1 MKTVWRVF
9 AYLKRYPW
17 MAAGTLTCAVLST
30 LMVIVF
36 PATTRWIIDDVV
48 RANRADK
55 LLPFLA
61 LAAVAFL
68 VQHGLNA
75 LRIILNNTFEQKVI
89 FDLRSEL
96 YSHIQLLPLRWFDN
110 RATGDLMTRVIEDV
124 NSVERVLIDGIEQ
137 GVVAILQIVIVLAVM
152 FYWNAKLAILAL
164 VPFPLLIGGALA
176 YTLTAHRRYRLQ
188 RRASSTINALLHDN
202 LAGIRQIK
210 SFVRELEEHARF
222 NRASDPLRRATL
234 VVMRVWAIYS
244 PSMSMFEAIGAL
256 LILGFGAHAAL
267 TGEMQIGDLVAF
279 LMLTAFLYDPVSR
292 LHQLNQ
298 LVQAGR
304 AAGERVFEIL
314 DEPCEPGIVAGA
326 ALKHHAPSIASPLD
340 EGERIKV
347 RRFSAE
353 ASEKIQ
359 PSPYPLPLKGRGE
372 AISRKAAL
380 HEHDHIPIAGD
391 IRYEDVSFSYTE
403 GLPAL
408 RRVSFHAPPG
418 MTIALV
424 GATGGGKSTL
434 VNLLVRFYEFTSG
447 RVYIDGR
454 PIREYGLGALREAI
468 GVVTQESFLF
478 NGSIRENLLM
488 GKPTATDAEL
498 WRAVDAAKARQFIE
512 RLPEGLESVVGER
525 GVKLSVGEKQRL
537 SIARALLKDPPILI
551 LDEATA
557 SVDTATER
565 LIQEALEHLMANRT
579 SIVIAHRLSTI
590 VRADQ
595 ILVLDHGRIIE
606 RGTHEELIGH
616 GGKYARLCEQSLL
629 ESPREMVDA
638 TASLEEAPVASP
650 DEQISI

>member
-9 AYLKRYPW
+9 GYLKRYP
-17 MAAGTLTCAVLST
+17 ALALGTLGCAIAGT

-36 PATTRWIIDDVV
+36 PGVTKWIIDDVV
-48 RANRADK
+48 RQQHPEK
-55 LLPFLA
+55 LLPLVLLA
-61 LAAVAFL
+61 FVAFL
-68 VQHGLNA
+68 LQHGFNT
-75 LRIILNNTFEQKVI
+75 LRIILNNTFEQLVI
-89 FDLRSEL
+89 FDLRSDL

-137 GVVAILQIVIVLAVM
+137 GVVAVLQVVIVLSVM
-152 FYWNAKLAILAL
+152 FYFNTKLALLAL
-164 VPFPLLIGGALA
+164 IPFPFLIAGALT

-188 RRASSTINALLHDN
+188 RRAASAMNALLHDN
-202 LAGIRQIK
+202 LSGIRQIK
-210 SFVRELEEHARF
+210 SFAREKEEHARF
-222 NRASDPLRRATL
+222 NRVSDQLRHATL
-234 VVMRVWAIYS
+234 VVMRVWALYS
-244 PSMSMFEAIGAL
+244 PSMSMFEAIGAVIVL
-256 LILGFGAHAAL
+256 AFGSYSVLSGA
-267 TGEMQIGDLVAF
+267 MQIGDLVAF
-279 LMLTAFLYDPVSR
+279 LMLTAFLYDPISR

-314 DEPCEPGIVAGA
+314 DEPTEPGWVDNYT
-326 ALKHHAPSIASPLD
+326 P
-340 EGERIKV
+340 V
-347 RRFSAE
+347 RV
-353 ASEKIQ
+353 
-359 PSPYPLPLKGRGE
+359 
-372 AISRKAAL
+372 
-380 HEHDHIPIAGD
+380 AGD
-391 IRYEDVSFSYTE
+391 IRYENVNFSYAE

-408 RRVSFHAPPG
+408 KNISLHAHPG
-418 MTIALV
+418 ETVALV
-424 GATGGGKSTL
+424 GATGAGKST
-434 VNLLVRFYEFTSG
+434 VASLLPRFYELKEG
-447 RVYIDGR
+447 DGQIFVDGKE
-454 PIREYGLGALREAI
+454 IREYGVRALRENI
-468 GVVTQESFLF
+468 GLVTQESFLF

-488 GKPTATDAEL
+488 GKPSATDAEL
-498 WRAVDAAKARQFIE
+498 WRAVGAANAREFIE
-512 RLPEGLESVVGER
+512 RLPDKLESVVGER

-606 RGTHEELIGH
+606 RGTHEELIVH

-629 ESPREMVDA
+629 ESPREIVD
-638 TASLEEAPVASP
+638 TASNLEEAPVTSP
-650 DEQISI
+650 DEQMSI

>member
-9 AYLKRYPW
+9 RYLKRYP
-17 MAAGTLTCAVLST
+17 ALALGTLACAITGT

-36 PATTRWIIDDVV
+36 PGVTKWIIDDVV
-48 RANRADK
+48 RQHHPEK
-55 LLPFLA
+55 LLPLVALA
-61 LAAVAFL
+61 LVAFL
-68 VQHGLNA
+68 LQHGFNA
-75 LRIILNNTFEQKVI
+75 LRIILNNTFEQRVI
-89 FDLRSEL
+89 FDLRSDL

-137 GVVAILQIVIVLAVM
+137 GVVAVLQIVIVLSVM
-152 FYWNAKLAILAL
+152 FYFNARLAL
-164 VPFPLLIGGALA
+164 LALIPFPFLIVGALT

-188 RRASSTINALLHDN
+188 RRAASAMNALLHDN
-202 LAGIRQIK
+202 LSGIRQIK
-210 SFVRELEEHARF
+210 SFAREREEHARF
-222 NRASDPLRRATL
+222 NRVSDQLRHATL
-234 VVMRVWAIYS
+234 VVMRVWALYS
-244 PSMSMFEAIGAL
+244 PSMSMFEAIGAVIVL
-256 LILGFGAHAAL
+256 AFGSFAVLNGTMQLGN
-267 TGEMQIGDLVAF
+267 LVAF
-279 LMLTAFLYDPVSR
+279 LMLTAILYDPISK

-314 DEPCEPGIVAGA
+314 DEPIEPGWTGNNLA
-326 ALKHHAPSIASPLD
+326 
-340 EGERIKV
+340 V
-347 RRFSAE
+347 RV
-353 ASEKIQ
+353 
-359 PSPYPLPLKGRGE
+359 
-372 AISRKAAL
+372 
-380 HEHDHIPIAGD
+380 AGD
-391 IRYEDVSFSYTE
+391 IRFENVNFSYAE

-408 RRVSFHAPPG
+408 KNISLHAHPG
-418 MTIALV
+418 ETIALV
-424 GATGGGKSTL
+424 GATGAGKSTL
-434 VNLLVRFYEFTSG
+434 ASLLPRFYELKVG
-447 RVYIDGR
+447 DGQISVDGKE
-454 PIREYGLGALREAI
+454 IREYGIRALRENI
-468 GVVTQESFLF
+468 GLVTQESFLF

-488 GKPTATDAEL
+488 GKPGATDIDL
-498 WRAVDAAKARQFIE
+498 WRAVDAANAREFIE
-512 RLPEGLESVVGER
+512 RLPEKLESVVGER

-606 RGTHEELIGH
+606 RGTHEELIAH

-629 ESPREMVDA
+629 ESRREIA
-638 TASLEEAPVASP
+638 ETEEELEEAPVESP
-650 DEQISI
+650 DQELSI

>member
-9 AYLKRYPW
+9 AYLRRYPGL
-17 MAAGTLTCAVLST
+17 AAGTLACAILGT

-36 PATTRWIIDDVV
+36 PSVTKWIIDDVV
-48 RANRADK
+48 RANRPDK
-55 LLPFLA
+55 LLPLILFA
-61 LAAVAFL
+61 TVAVL
-68 VQHGLNA
+68 VQHVFNS

-89 FDLRSEL
+89 FDLRSDL

-124 NSVERVLIDGIEQ
+124 NSVERMLIDGIEQ
-137 GVVAILQIVIVLAVM
+137 GVVAVLQILIVVAVM
-152 FYWNAKLAILAL
+152 FYWDAKLALLAL
-164 VPFPLLIGGALA
+164 VPLPLLIAGALA

-188 RRASSTINALLHDN
+188 RRAASNINALLHDN

-210 SFVRELEEHARF
+210 SFAREGEEHARF
-222 NRASDPLRRATL
+222 NRASDQLRHATL
-234 VVMRVWAIYS
+234 VVMRTWAIYS

-256 LILGFGAHAAL
+256 LVLGFGSYAVL
-267 TGEMQIGDLVAF
+267 TGSLQLGDLVGI
-279 LMLTAFLYDPVSR
+279 LMLMAFLYDPISR

-314 DEPCEPGIVAGA
+314 DEDAEPGVVAA
-326 ALKHHAPSIASPLD
+326 IIDRRYSA
-340 EGERIKV
+340 RI
-347 RRFSAE
+347 
-353 ASEKIQ
+353 I
-359 PSPYPLPLKGRGE
+359 
-372 AISRKAAL
+372 
-380 HEHDHIPIAGD
+380 GD
-391 IRYEDVSFSYTE
+391 IRYEDVSFSYVD
-403 GLPAL
+403 GLSAV
-408 RRVSFHAPPG
+408 RHISFHALPG
-418 MTIALV
+418 TTTALV
-424 GATGGGKSTL
+424 GATGAGKSTL
-434 VNLLVRFYEFTSG
+434 VNLLVRFYEFDSG
-447 RVYIDGR
+447 QIYVDDK
-454 PIREYGLGALREAI
+454 PIRDYDLRTLREAI

-498 WRAVDAAKARQFIE
+498 WRAVDAANARQFIE
-512 RLPEGLESVVGER
+512 RLPDGLESVVGER

-595 ILVLDHGRIIE
+595 ILVLDHGRVVE
-606 RGTHEELIGH
+606 RGTHSELLALDR
-616 GGKYARLCEQSLL
+616 KYAQLCRQSLL
-629 ESPREMVDA
+629 ESSPQRESEMQEEIVTSEVA
-638 TASLEEAPVASP
+638 EPEEERLEV
-650 DEQISI
+650 

>member
-1 MKTVWRVF
+1 MKTVWRVL

-17 MAAGTLTCAVLST
+17 LAAGTLACAILGT

-36 PATTRWIIDDVV
+36 PSVTKWIIDDVV
-48 RANRADK
+48 RANRPDK
-55 LLPFLA
+55 LLPLIL

-68 VQHGLNA
+68 VQHFFNS

-89 FDLRSEL
+89 FDLRSDL

-137 GVVAILQIVIVLAVM
+137 GVVAVLQIVIVVSVM
-152 FYWNAKLAILAL
+152 FYWNAKLAMLAL
-164 VPFPLLIGGALA
+164 VPLPLLIAGALG

-188 RRASSTINALLHDN
+188 RRAASNINALLHDN

-210 SFVRELEEHARF
+210 SFAREREEHARF
-222 NRASDPLRRATL
+222 NCASDQLQHATL
-234 VVMRVWAIYS
+234 VVMRTWAIYS

-256 LILGFGAHAAL
+256 LVLGFGSHAVL
-267 TGEMQIGDLVAF
+267 TGSLQLGDLVAI
-279 LMLTAFLYDPVSR
+279 LMLTAFLYDPISR

-314 DEPCEPGIVAGA
+314 DEDAEPGVVAVFGDA
-326 ALKHHAPSIASPLD
+326 GTAITDRGYSV
-340 EGERIKV
+340 RI
-347 RRFSAE
+347 
-353 ASEKIQ
+353 I
-359 PSPYPLPLKGRGE
+359 
-372 AISRKAAL
+372 
-380 HEHDHIPIAGD
+380 GD
-391 IRYEDVSFSYTE
+391 IRYENVSFSYME

-408 RRVSFHAPPG
+408 KHISFHALPG
-418 MTIALV
+418 TTTALV
-424 GATGGGKSTL
+424 GATGAGKSTL
-434 VNLLVRFYEFTSG
+434 VNLLVRFYEFDSG
-447 RVYIDGR
+447 QIYVDDT
-454 PIREYGLGALREAI
+454 PIREYDLHTLRGAI

-498 WRAVDAAKARQFIE
+498 WRAVDAANARQFIE
-512 RLPEGLESVVGER
+512 RLPQGVESVVGER

-606 RGTHEELIGH
+606 RGTHDELLALDR
-616 GGKYARLCEQSLL
+616 KYAQLCRQSLL
-629 ESPREMVDA
+629 ESSPQRE
-638 TASLEEAPVASP
+638 SEPQEEIVAS
-650 DEQISI
+650 EVVEAQEERLQV

>member
-9 AYLKRYPW
+9 RYLKRYPW
-17 MAAGTLTCAVLST
+17 IAAGTLTCAILST

-36 PATTRWIIDDVV
+36 PAATKWIIDDVV
-48 RANRADK
+48 RANRPDK
-55 LLPFLA
+55 LLPLIM
-61 LAAVAFL
+61 LAAGAFL
-68 VQHGLNA
+68 VQHGFNA
-75 LRIILNNTFEQKVI
+75 LRILLNNTFEQRVI
-89 FDLRSEL
+89 FDLRSDL

-137 GVVAILQIVIVLAVM
+137 GVVAILQVVIVVAVM
-152 FYWNAKLAILAL
+152 FYLNVKLALLAL
-164 VPFPLLIGGALA
+164 VPFPLLVAGALT
-176 YTLTAHRRYRLQ
+176 YTLTAHLRYRSQ
-188 RRASSTINALLHDN
+188 RRAASSMNALLHDN
-202 LAGIRQIK
+202 LAGVRQIK
-210 SFVRELEEHARF
+210 SFVREKEEHARF
-222 NRASDPLRRATL
+222 NRVSDQLRRATL

-256 LILGFGAHAAL
+256 LVLGFGGHAVL
-267 TGEMQIGDLVAF
+267 TGAMQIGDLVAF

-314 DEPCEPGIVAGA
+314 DEQVEAGAVAGIGDPGTA
-326 ALKHHAPSIASPLD
+326 ITH
-340 EGERIKV
+340 
-347 RRFSAE
+347 
-353 ASEKIQ
+353 
-359 PSPYPLPLKGRGE
+359 RGY
-372 AISRKAAL
+372 KARTL
-380 HEHDHIPIAGD
+380 GD
-391 IRYEDVSFSYTE
+391 IRYGNVSFSYVE

-408 RRVSFHAPPG
+408 RHVSFHAPPG
-418 MTIALV
+418 ATIALV
-424 GATGGGKSTL
+424 GATGAGKSTL
-434 VNLLVRFYEFTSG
+434 VNLLVRFYEFISG
-447 RVYIDGR
+447 QIYIDEK
-454 PIREYGLGALREAI
+454 PIREYGLRTLREAI

-488 GKPTATDAEL
+488 GKPDATDVQL
-498 WRAVDAAKARQFIE
+498 WRVVDAANARKFIE
-512 RLPEGLESVVGER
+512 RLPDGLESVVGER

>member
-1 MKTVWRVF
+1 METVCRGF
-9 AYLKRYPW
+9 GYLRRYPW
-17 MAAGTLTCAVLST
+17 LAVGTLTCAVLGT
-30 LMVIVF
+30 LMVTIF
-36 PATTRWIIDDVV
+36 PTVTKWIINDVV
-48 RANRADK
+48 RANHPEK
-55 LLPFLA
+55 LLPLVL
-61 LAAVAFL
+61 LAAAAFL
-68 VQHGLNA
+68 LQHGFNA

-89 FDLRSEL
+89 FDLRSDL

-137 GVVAILQIVIVLAVM
+137 GVVAFLQIIIVMAVM
-152 FYWNAKLAILAL
+152 FYLNPILAL
-164 VPFPLLIGGALA
+164 LALVTLPLLIAGALG

-188 RRASSTINALLHDN
+188 RRTASNINALLHDN

-210 SFVRELEEHARF
+210 SFAREREEHARF
-222 NRASDPLRRATL
+222 NCASDQLQHATL
-234 VVMRVWAIYS
+234 VVMRTWAIYS

-256 LILGFGAHAAL
+256 LVLGFGSHAVL
-267 TGEMQIGDLVAF
+267 TGSLQLGDLVAI
-279 LMLTAFLYDPVSR
+279 LMSTAFLYDPISR

-314 DEPCEPGIVAGA
+314 DEDVEPGVMAVFGDPGTAITNRGDSA
-326 ALKHHAPSIASPLD
+326 
-340 EGERIKV
+340 RI
-347 RRFSAE
+347 
-353 ASEKIQ
+353 I
-359 PSPYPLPLKGRGE
+359 
-372 AISRKAAL
+372 
-380 HEHDHIPIAGD
+380 GD
-391 IRYEDVSFSYTE
+391 IRYENVSFSYME

-408 RRVSFHAPPG
+408 KHISFHALPG
-418 MTIALV
+418 TTTALV
-424 GATGGGKSTL
+424 GATGAGKSTL
-434 VNLLVRFYEFTSG
+434 VNLLVRFYEFDSG
-447 RVYIDGR
+447 QIYVDDKPVRGYDLR
-454 PIREYGLGALREAI
+454 TLREAT

-498 WRAVDAAKARQFIE
+498 WRAVDAANARQFIV
-512 RLPEGLESVVGER
+512 RLPKGLESVVGER

-565 LIQEALEHLMANRT
+565 LIQEALERLMANRT

-606 RGTHEELIGH
+606 RGTHDELLAL
-616 GGKYARLCEQSLL
+616 GGKYARLCQQSLL
-629 ESPREMVDA
+629 ETSPLRETESPA
-638 TASLEEAPVASP
+638 EIAASQTPEAEEELPVC
-650 DEQISI
+650 

>member
-17 MAAGTLTCAVLST
+17 MAAGTLSCAILTT

-36 PATTRWIIDDVV
+36 PSATKWIINDVV
-48 RANRADK
+48 RAQRPDK
-55 LLPFLA
+55 LLPLIL

-68 VQHGLNA
+68 LQHVFNS

-89 FDLRSEL
+89 FDLRSDL

-137 GVVAILQIVIVLAVM
+137 GVVAVLQIVIVLAVM
-152 FYWNAKLAILAL
+152 FYWNAKLALLAL

-188 RRASSTINALLHDN
+188 RRASSDINALLHDN

-210 SFVRELEEHARF
+210 SFVREREEHARF
-222 NRASDPLRRATL
+222 NRASDQLRRATL

-256 LILGFGAHAAL
+256 LILGFGSYAAL
-267 TGEMQIGDLVAF
+267 TGAMQIGDLVAF

-314 DEPCEPGIVAGA
+314 DEA
-326 ALKHHAPSIASPLD
+326 AERGWRDRQLHFSDVDCRASGPDANLKARRLTQTPYKSGHAARVL
-340 EGERIKV
+340 
-347 RRFSAE
+347 
-353 ASEKIQ
+353 
-359 PSPYPLPLKGRGE
+359 
-372 AISRKAAL
+372 
-380 HEHDHIPIAGD
+380 GD
-391 IRYEDVSFSYTE
+391 IRYEDVSFSYAE

-408 RRVSFHAPPG
+408 REVSFHAPPG
-418 MTIALV
+418 ATIALV
-424 GATGGGKSTL
+424 GATGAGKSTL

-447 RVYIDGR
+447 QIYVDGK
-454 PIREYGLGALREAI
+454 PIRDYELRDLREAI

-488 GKPTATDAEL
+488 GKPGASDAEL
-498 WRAVDAAKARQFIE
+498 WRAVDAANAREFIE
-512 RLPEGLESVVGER
+512 RLPHGLESVVGER

-565 LIQEALEHLMANRT
+565 LIQEALERLMANRT

-590 VRADQ
+590 VHADQ

-606 RGTHEELIGH
+606 RGTHDELVALA
-616 GGKYARLCEQSLL
+616 GKYAQLCRQSLL
-629 ESPREMVDA
+629 EASPLRETEPREEIITSQTPDR
-638 TASLEEAPVASP
+638 EEQLTV
-650 DEQISI
+650 

>member
-17 MAAGTLTCAVLST
+17 IAAGTLTCAILST

-36 PATTRWIIDDVV
+36 PATAKWIINDVV
-48 RANRADK
+48 RANRPDK
-55 LLPFLA
+55 LLPLLA
-61 LAAVAFL
+61 LAGIAF
-68 VQHGLNA
+68 VFQHGFNA

-89 FDLRSEL
+89 FDLRSDL

-137 GVVAILQIVIVLAVM
+137 GVVAVLQIIIVVAVM
-152 FYWNAKLAILAL
+152 FFLNPTLALLAL
-164 VPFPLLIGGALA
+164 VPLPLLIAGALG

-188 RRASSTINALLHDN
+188 RRAASNINALLHDN

-210 SFVRELEEHARF
+210 SFAREREEHGRF
-222 NRASDPLRRATL
+222 NHASDQLRHATL
-234 VVMRVWAIYS
+234 VVMRTWAIYS

-256 LILGFGAHAAL
+256 LVLGFGSHAVL
-267 TGEMQIGDLVAF
+267 TGSLQLGDLVAI
-279 LMLTAFLYDPVSR
+279 LMLTAFLYDPISR

-314 DEPCEPGIVAGA
+314 DEDAEPGMVAVV
-326 ALKHHAPSIASPLD
+326 
-340 EGERIKV
+340 GERGYGKRI
-347 RRFSAE
+347 
-353 ASEKIQ
+353 I
-359 PSPYPLPLKGRGE
+359 
-372 AISRKAAL
+372 
-380 HEHDHIPIAGD
+380 GD
-391 IRYEDVSFSYTE
+391 IRYENVNFSYVD
-403 GLPAL
+403 GLSAL
-408 RRVSFHAPPG
+408 RHISFHVLPG
-418 MTIALV
+418 TTTALV
-424 GATGGGKSTL
+424 GATGAGKSTL
-434 VNLLVRFYEFTSG
+434 VNLLVRFYEFDSG
-447 RVYIDGR
+447 QIYVDGK
-454 PIREYGLGALREAI
+454 PIREYDLRTLREAI

-478 NGSIRENLLM
+478 NGSIRENLLV

-498 WRAVDAAKARQFIE
+498 WRAVDAANARQFID
-512 RLPEGLESVVGER
+512 RLPAGLESVVGER

-590 VRADQ
+590 VHADQ
-595 ILVLDHGRIIE
+595 ILVLDYGRVIE
-606 RGTHEELIGH
+606 RGTHDELLALDR
-616 GGKYARLCEQSLL
+616 KYGQLCRQSLL
-629 ESPREMVDA
+629 ESSPQQESEMKAEIV
-638 TASLEEAPVASP
+638 TSEISEPEE
-650 DEQISI
+650 ERLQI